1 MAQESSRLSIMSEQ
15 CVARQSRGARSGR
28 APPATFIVGVH
39 FVATAPAT
47 GKEGTVYSV
56 IWNTEDRGRSRCD
69 EYVVT
74 PGFSNTPI
82 YEFIN
87 CTRAT
92 IELGDLPN

>member
-1 MAQESSRLSIMSEQ
+1 VGTPSHFHRKSS
-15 CVARQSRGARSGR
+15 
-28 APPATFIVGVH
+28 
-39 FVATAPAT
+39 FVETAT
-47 GKEGTVYSV
+47 GKEGTLYS
-56 IWNTEDRGRSRCD
+56 IMWNTEDRGRSRCD